1 MKSSLIL
8 GYGSTGQEIE
18 NYLISKN
25 INYFIHDDNKNI
37 DEKFKFNLDNI
48 NNIETI
54 FVSPGINKDHEILRM
69 AASRGNKIMTDIE
82 LFSEINNVK
91 IIGVTGTN
99 GKTSFVTLLDR
110 ILNKYNIKS
119 KSAGNIGNSPLS
131 LISDLNDVE
140 YLILELSSFQ
150 LAHLNK
156 LDLEIAVVLNIYQ
169 DHIDWHKTFEEYV
182 FSKLKIFNFT
192 SNQENNFLGPVDS
205 QVQTGGMLPK
215 KVRKFNEEKFNLDNY
230 FDDFVSIFI
239 DVCKQFS
246 IPKEEVLN
254 YLISQP
260 SVEHRF
266 ELFHTKNGV
275 KFINDSKSTN
285 LESVN
290 KASYKVKN
298 CLLIMHGLLKGID
311 IKKLSLSNEVKEIMI
326 PKNSEFEIT
335 NNNSLVIEYENFE
348 DLKKYIKRNYKNFDT
363 VLFSCGGSSFSNFNN
378 YMERG
383 DYFKEMIVG
392 EII

>member
-54 FVSPGINKDHEILRM
+54 FVSPGINKDHEILRI
-69 AASRGNKIMTDIE
+69 AASNGNKIMTDIE

-91 IIGVTGTN
+91 LIGVTGTN

-131 LISDLNDVE
+131 LISDLNDVD

-169 DHIDWHKTFEEYV
+169 D
-182 FSKLKIFNFT
+182 
-192 SNQENNFLGPVDS
+192 
-205 QVQTGGMLPK
+205 
-215 KVRKFNEEKFNLDNY
+215 
-230 FDDFVSIFI
+230 
-239 DVCKQFS
+239 
-246 IPKEEVLN
+246 
-254 YLISQP
+254 
-260 SVEHRF
+260 
-266 ELFHTKNGV
+266 
-275 KFINDSKSTN
+275 
-285 LESVN
+285 
-290 KASYKVKN
+290 
-298 CLLIMHGLLKGID
+298 
-311 IKKLSLSNEVKEIMI
+311 LSLIHI
-326 PKNSEFEIT
+326 
-335 NNNSLVIEYENFE
+335 
-348 DLKKYIKRNYKNFDT
+348 
-363 VLFSCGGSSFSNFNN
+363 
-378 YMERG
+378 
-383 DYFKEMIVG
+383 
-392 EII
+392 

>member
-69 AASRGNKIMTDIE
+69 AAFTGNKIMTDIE

-131 LISDLNDVE
+131 LISDLNDVD

-169 DHIDWHKTFEEYV
+169 DHIDWHQTFEEYV
-182 FSKLKIFNFT
+182 FSKSKIFNFT
-192 SNQENNFLGPVDS
+192 SNHENNFLGPVDS
-205 QVQTGGMLPK
+205 QVKFEEISLK
-215 KVRKFNEEKFNLDNY
+215 KVRKFNEENFNLDNY

-254 YLISQP
+254 YLISQS

-335 NNNSLVIEYENFE
+335 NNNRLVIEYENFE

-383 DYFKEMIVG
+383 DYFKEMIVR

>member
-69 AASRGNKIMTDIE
+69 AASSGNKIMTDIE

-131 LISDLNDVE
+131 LISDLNDVD

-169 DHIDWHKTFEEYV
+169 DHIDWHQTFEEYV

-192 SNQENNFLGPVDS
+192 SKYENNFLGPVDS
-205 QVQTGGMLPK
+205 QVKVEEISLK
-215 KVRKFNEEKFNLDNY
+215 KVREFNDENFNLDNY

-239 DVCKQFS
+239 DVCKEFS

-254 YLISQP
+254 YLISQS

-335 NNNSLVIEYENFE
+335 NNTSVIEYENFE

>member
-8 GYGSTGQEIE
+8 GYGATGQGIE
-18 NYLISKN
+18 QYLISQNKK
-25 INYFIHDDNKNI
+25 YLIHDDKEKI
-37 DEKFKFNLDNI
+37 DKKYKFNI
-48 NNIETI
+48 ESIYNIETI
-54 FVSPGINKDHEILRM
+54 FVSPGIKKDHEILR
-69 AASRGNKIMTDIE
+69 AAESNGIKIMTDIE

-91 IIGVTGTN
+91 LIGVTGTN
-99 GKTSFVTLLDR
+99 GKTSFVTLLNR
-110 ILNKYNIKS
+110 ILNKYDIKS
-119 KSAGNIGNSPLS
+119 KPAGNIGNSPLN
-131 LISDLNDVE
+131 LISDSNDLD

-150 LAHLNK
+150 LTHLNK
-156 LDLEIAVVLNIYQ
+156 LELEMAVILNIYQ
-169 DHIDWHKTFEEYV
+169 DHIDWHETFEQYV

-192 SNQENNFLGPVDS
+192 TNQENNFLGPVDI
-205 QVQTGGMLPK
+205 QVKAERILPK
-215 KVRKFNEEKFNLDNY
+215 KVRKFKEEKFNLDNY

-239 DVCKQFS
+239 DVCKEFS

-254 YLISQP
+254 FLTSQS

-311 IKKLSLSNEVKEIMI
+311 IKKLALSNEVREIMI
-326 PKNSEFEIT
+326 PKNSEFDIKS
-335 NNNSLVIEYENFE
+335 NNILVVEYENFE
-348 DLKKYIKRNYKNFDT
+348 DLKKYIKNNYKNFDT
-363 VLFSCGGSSFSNFNN
+363 VLFSCGGSSFSNFKN

-383 DYFKEMIVG
+383 EFFKEMIVG
-392 EII
+392 EIS

>member
-8 GYGSTGQEIE
+8 GYGSTGHDIE
-18 NYLISKN
+18 QYLISKN
-25 INYFIHDDNKNI
+25 ISYLVHDDNKNI
-37 DEKFKFNLDNI
+37 DEKFKFNPDNI

-54 FVSPGINKDHEILRM
+54 FVSPGIKQDHKILKM
-69 AASRGNKIMTDIE
+69 AASNGIKIMTDIE

-91 IIGVTGTN
+91 LIGVTGTN

-110 ILNKYNIKS
+110 ILNKYDIKS
-119 KSAGNIGNSPLS
+119 KSAGNIGNSPLN
-131 LISDLNDVE
+131 LISDLDDVD

-150 LAHLNK
+150 LTHLNK
-156 LDLEIAVVLNIYQ
+156 LNLEISVVLNIYQ
-169 DHIDWHKTFEEYV
+169 DHIDWHKTFEKYI

-192 SNQENNFLGPVDS
+192 TNQKNNFLGPVDS
-205 QVQTGGMLPK
+205 QINVEGILPK
-215 KVRKFNEEKFNLDNY
+215 KVRKFNVENFNLDNY
-230 FDDFVSIFI
+230 FDDFVSIFV
-239 DVCKQFS
+239 DVCKEFS
-246 IPKEEVLN
+246 IPKEDVINFLT
-254 YLISQP
+254 SQT

-266 ELFHTKNGV
+266 EHFHTKNGV

-311 IKKLSLSNEVKEIMI
+311 IKKLSLSNEIKEVMI
-326 PKNSEFEIT
+326 PKNSEFDIT
-335 NNNSLVIEYENFE
+335 SQNFSVVEYENFQ
-348 DLKKYIKRNYKNFDT
+348 DLKKYIIRNYKNFDT
-363 VLFSCGGSSFSNFNN
+363 VLFSCGGSSFSNFKN

-383 DYFKEMIVG
+383 EYFKEMIVG

>member
-69 AASRGNKIMTDIE
+69 AASSGNKILTDIE

-131 LISDLNDVE
+131 LISDLNDVD

-169 DHIDWHKTFEEYV
+169 DHIDWHQTFEEYV
-182 FSKLKIFNFT
+182 FSKSKIFNFT
-192 SNQENNFLGPVDS
+192 SNHENNFLGPVDS
-205 QVQTGGMLPK
+205 QVKVEEISLK
-215 KVRKFNEEKFNLDNY
+215 KVRKFNEENFNLDNY

>member
-54 FVSPGINKDHEILRM
+54 FVSPGINKDHKILRM
-69 AASRGNKIMTDIE
+69 AASSGNKIMTDIE

-131 LISDLNDVE
+131 LISDLNDVD

-169 DHIDWHKTFEEYV
+169 DHIDWHQTFEEYV

-205 QVQTGGMLPK
+205 QVNVEEMSLK
-215 KVRKFNEEKFNLDNY
+215 KVREFNKENFNLDNY

-239 DVCKQFS
+239 DVCKEFS

-254 YLISQP
+254 YLISQS

-326 PKNSEFEIT
+326 PKNSEFDIKS
-335 NNNSLVIEYENFE
+335 NNFLVVEYENFE
-348 DLKKYIKRNYKNFDT
+348 DLKKYIKNNYKNFDT

-378 YMERG
+378 YKERG
-383 DYFKEMIVG
+383 EFFKKMIVG
-392 EII
+392 EIS

>member
-69 AASRGNKIMTDIE
+69 AASSGNKILTDIE

-131 LISDLNDVE
+131 LISDLNDVD

-169 DHIDWHKTFEEYV
+169 DHIDWHQTFEEYV
-182 FSKLKIFNFT
+182 FSKSKIFNFT
-192 SNQENNFLGPVDS
+192 SNHENNFLGPVDS
-205 QVQTGGMLPK
+205 QVKFEEISLK
-215 KVRKFNEEKFNLDNY
+215 KVRKFNEENFNLDNY

-254 YLISQP
+254 YLISQS

-335 NNNSLVIEYENFE
+335 NNTSVIEYENFE

>member
-1 MKSSLIL
+1 MKSALIL
-8 GYGSTGQEIE
+8 GYGSTGQDIE
-18 NYLISKN
+18 KYLISKN
-25 INYFIHDDNKNI
+25 INYLIHDDNKNI

-69 AASRGNKIMTDIE
+69 AASSGNKILTDIE

-169 DHIDWHKTFEEYV
+169 DHIDWHQTFEEYV
-182 FSKLKIFNFT
+182 FSKSKIFNFT
-192 SNQENNFLGPVDS
+192 SNHENNFLGPVDS
-205 QVQTGGMLPK
+205 QVKVEEISLK
-215 KVRKFNEEKFNLDNY
+215 KVRKFNEENFNLDNY

-335 NNNSLVIEYENFE
+335 NNTSVIEYENFE